1 MGADSYSHS
10 SRSIRAADAGYYT
23 KSREE
28 IFTSHKVPA
37 DMAVMGLGVR
47 ECFDSSVHPY
57 SIPIIIAL
65 DITGSM
71 GKIPH
76 QLVQDGLPKM
86 ISLLHEKG
94 IMDAAVCFVAVGDH
108 KSDRGILQVGQFESG
123 DEKLD
128 HWLTSVW
135 LEGNGGGNGGESY
148 FLPWYFAAKHTH
160 THAWEKRNQKG
171 FLFTI
176 GDERCHDTISAEQMH
191 SLTGGSYEG
200 TLTSKEIL
208 EQAKEKWNVF
218 HLNLSNSTQRV
229 PGEMREE
236 SVQLHWKSILGDDAI
251 YVKDFHDIPTVI
263 AEKIVSYLVK
273 PSHKVTEETSIE
285 VKEEK
290 KDDKQ
295 DIIL

>member
-1 MGADSYSHS
+1 M
-10 SRSIRAADAGYYT
+10 
-23 KSREE
+23 
-28 IFTSHKVPA
+28 
-37 DMAVMGLGVR
+37 
-47 ECFDSSVHPY
+47 
-57 SIPIIIAL
+57 
-65 DITGSM
+65 
-71 GKIPH
+71 
-76 QLVQDGLPKM
+76 
-86 ISLLHEKG
+86 
-94 IMDAAVCFVAVGDH
+94 
-108 KSDRGILQVGQFESG
+108 
-123 DEKLD
+123 D

-148 FLPWYFAAKHTH
+148 FLPWYFAARHTH

-236 SVQLHWKSILGDDAI
+236 SVQLHWQSILGDDAI